1 MLKPAVLVPELM
13 RNLGHRPVTR
23 FYPFEKTAVP
33 VGFRGTPRFVSA
45 KCIGCK
51 ACVRDCTAEAIEI
64 NVELLPSKEPAI
76 EGQPAPKPQKK
87 LTMVL
92 YLDRC
97 VHCGRCAEVCP
108 KDAIFL
114 DTEFELANFTRA
126 ALRLVQE

>member
-13 RNLGHRPVTR
+13 RNLATRPVTR
-23 FYPFEKTAVP
+23 FYPFEKAVVP
-33 VGFRGTPRFVSA
+33 EGFRGTPRFTA
-45 KCIGCK
+45 ANCIGCK

-64 NVELLPSKEPAI
+64 NLELIPSKETPV
-76 EGQPAPKPQKK
+76 EGQPAPKPTKK

-108 KDAIFL
+108 KNAIAL
-114 DTEFELANFTRA
+114 DKEFENANFTRG